1 MARRTVVDEW
11 RDVAAVAIG
20 VCKIR
25 RRRSAGT
32 SGGCRSRTDARACG
46 PVDRIPPAQT
56 GDGSSQLIGFSMV
69 SIFLRSLVYNVLFYA
84 LLVFWILIAIPTY
97 LMPPRAFMVVAKAWA
112 RSSIWL
118 MRVICR
124 TKVEYRG
131 LEKIPQGP
139 LIVAS
144 KHQSMWETF
153 ALMQF
158 FDAQLFIYKRELA
171 WIPFFGWYLM
181 KSKMIGV
188 DRSGGMRSLMEMA
201 RRAPKEVRS
210 GRQLII
216 FPEGTR
222 TAVDAP
228 PDYKTGVGQIYVNS
242 GVPCIPVALNSG
254 LFWPRRT
261 FMRYPGTLVVEFL
274 DPLPPGLSRR
284 EFIAQIS
291 TVIEDATNRLVE
303 VGRREQALLFD
314 RAPGSASVKAE
325 TLLQ

>member
-1 MARRTVVDEW
+1 
-11 RDVAAVAIG
+11 
-20 VCKIR
+20 
-25 RRRSAGT
+25 
-32 SGGCRSRTDARACG
+32 
-46 PVDRIPPAQT
+46 
-56 GDGSSQLIGFSMV
+56 MV

-84 LLVFWILIAIPTY
+84 LLVFWILVAIPTY
-97 LMPPRAFMVVAKAWA
+97 LMPPRAFMTVAKAWA

-118 MRVICR
+118 MRVICK

-131 LEKIPQGP
+131 LEKIPKGP

-158 FDAQLFIYKRELA
+158 FDAPLFIYKRELA

-188 DRSGGMRSLMEMA
+188 DRDGGMRSLMEMA
-201 RRAPKEVRS
+201 RRAPKEIRS

-222 TAVDAP
+222 TPVDAP
-228 PDYKTGVGQIYVNS
+228 PAYMTGVGQIYVSS

-274 DPLPPGLSRR
+274 DPLPPGLARR
-284 EFIAQIS
+284 DFIARIRAS
-291 TVIEDATNRLVE
+291 IEGATNRLVKAA
-303 VGRREQALLFD
+303 RQEQAQLFG
-314 RAPGSASVKAE
+314 RVPGSASMKG
-325 TLLQ
+325 